1 MSNQLSTK
9 IDNILSEAP
18 QEQVDETW
26 SESVSSSSK
35 STCKFED
42 IKSSN
47 QVHTYP
53 KKFRGELNYLP
64 NSLIKMS
71 ALFNTKL

>member
-1 MSNQLSTK
+1 M
-9 IDNILSEAP
+9 LSEAP

-47 QVHTYP
+47 QAHTYP
-53 KKFRGELNYLP
+53 KKFRGWVELE
-64 NSLIKMS
+64 
-71 ALFNTKL
+71 LFPKFFNQNISTV